1 MRTTLTRIGVAL
13 MFVGVF
19 SVSRAHADTHF
30 SLQIGAPFVAPP
42 VVVQPA
48 PGYYNDY
55 YWVPAYQAW
64 TGFGYRWVPGRW
76 AHRDYRDHGRF
87 ERGGFDRGRFDRGQ
101 VDRGRA
107 ERGRNFDNGSRWH
120 R

>member
-1 MRTTLTRIGVAL
+1 MRATFFRIATAL
-13 MFVGVF
+13 MFVGAIG
-19 SVSRAHADTHF
+19 VSRAHADTHF
-30 SLQIGAPFVAPP
+30 SLQIGAPVVVAPP

-48 PGYYNDY
+48 PVAPVAYDGY

-76 AHRDYRDHGRF
+76 ARRDFRDQGRV
-87 ERGGFDRGRFDRGQ
+87 ERGR
-101 VDRGRA
+101 
-107 ERGRNFDNGSRWH
+107 ERGRNFDDRRWH

>member
-1 MRTTLTRIGVAL
+1 

-30 SLQIGAPFVAPP
+30 SLQIGAPVVVAPP

-48 PGYYNDY
+48 PVAPVAYDGY
-55 YWVPAYQAW
+55 YWVPAYRAW

-76 AHRDYRDHGRF
+76 AQRDYRDHGRF
-87 ERGGFDRGRFDRGQ
+87 DRGH
-101 VDRGRA
+101 
-107 ERGRNFDNGSRWH
+107 ERGRNFDDRGRWH